1 MSHVSNTLYAVLGVA
16 SDADAA
22 AIEAAFRA
30 REQSLQGQPDALSL
44 LRVAYDTL
52 RHPAQRAAYDRKL
65 QRAQAEASTPLPPV
79 LTYDE
84 AARPRTRSRLR
95 NGIVLFAAAGG
106 TVAWFMIA
114 KPVPKADKAAPLPAR
129 SVSEEPPAA
138 ERAPV
143 LAAAPAQE
151 AVVTATAPAADSA
164 APAAVSPAEMSA
176 APLVAAAPVAERPAR
191 GTKQPG
197 FDARYLAWSVFT
209 VRQRNLTGS
218 GVMIGPERIL
228 TNCHV
233 LAGGATNGLV
243 VINGMSRQVS
253 KVEKYAR
260 LDGEDA
266 CLLYAPGAGSD
277 AVAWGDSSALRPG
290 DTVHAMGHP
299 GGSADIVWS
308 SGSFRMRVE
317 KGGETFLLS
326 DNYCR
331 PGSSGGPLL
340 NDEGQL
346 VGVVT
351 AVQRFKSK
359 GGDAQYGACVS
370 VTEATARALL
380 NRPLFPIALA
390 PAQYVPNY

>member
-1 MSHVSNTLYAVLGVA
+1 MSNAANTLYAALGVA
-16 SDADAA
+16 PDADEAT
-22 AIEAAFRA
+22 IEAAFKA
-30 REQSLQGQPDALSL
+30 REQALQGQPDALSL
-44 LRVAYDTL
+44 LRVAHDTL
-52 RHPAQRAAYDRKL
+52 RHPEHRAAYDRKL
-65 QRAQAEASTPLPPV
+65 QRAQAAASAPPPSV
-79 LTYDE
+79 LTHDE
-84 AARPRTRSRLR
+84 AARPRSRSRFFNWL
-95 NGIVLFAAAGG
+95 VLFAAAGG
-106 TVAWFMIA
+106 TIAWFVLTKPA
-114 KPVPKADKAAPLPAR
+114 PKPKKVASPSARPVADTRPAEPVP
-129 SVSEEPPAA
+129 
-138 ERAPV
+138 APV
-143 LAAAPAQE
+143 
-151 AVVTATAPAADSA
+151 ATADPQPAGPSEAMSAPA
-164 APAAVSPAEMSA
+164 APAASA
-176 APLVAAAPVAERPAR
+176 AANEPAVAAAPVAERPTR
-191 GTKQPG
+191 GAKQPG

-243 VINGMSRQVS
+243 VINGMSRQMS

-277 AVAWGDSSALRPG
+277 AVAWGSSSALRAG

-299 GGSADIVWS
+299 GGSADIIWS
-308 SGSFRMRVE
+308 EGAFRMRAE

-351 AVQRFKSK
+351 AVQRFKAK
-359 GGDAQYGACVS
+359 GGDPQYGACVS

-380 NRPLFPIALA
+380 SKPLFPIALA